1 MQKIE
6 PNDEQRYFIRKIVS
20 GEIKIPDSP
29 EDLVN
34 CLLHFLKTYDH
45 DAVEKD
51 LISLCEKCY
60 LSTAKIK
67 GDELGFAYR
76 SAVLPVLAKRGYFKQ
91 LAGSMSNRGL
101 SALREVENKLLLLGY
116 VKRLKKQVRVTV
128 AGDQYLKALKE
139 IESID
144 FSIEQ

>member
-6 PNDEQRYFIRKIVS
+6 LNEKQQEFISMVES
-20 GEIKIPDSP
+20 GEIRLPSTANEFVAK
-29 EDLVN
+29 LKG
-34 CLLHFLKTYDH
+34 FLKTYDH

-91 LAGSMSNRGL
+91 LSGSMSNRGL

-116 VKRLKKQVRVTV
+116 VQRLKKQVRVTV
-128 AGDQYLKALKE
+128 AGGQYLKTLKE
-139 IESID
+139 IENID
-144 FSIEQ
+144 FSINA

>member
-6 PNDEQRYFIRKIVS
+6 LNEKQQEFIGMVNS
-20 GEIKIPDSP
+20 GEIRLPSTSHEFAAK
-29 EDLVN
+29 
-34 CLLHFLKTYDH
+34 LLAFLKAYDH

-51 LISLCEKCY
+51 LISSCEKCY

-76 SAVLPVLAKRGYFKQ
+76 SAVLPVLTKRGYFKQ

-101 SALREVENKLLLLGY
+101 DALREIENKLLQLGY
-116 VKRLKKQVRVTV
+116 VARIRKQVRVTV
-128 AGDQYLKALKE
+128 AGDQHLKE
-139 IESID
+139 LKET
-144 FSIEQ
+144 EY